1 MSLMTA
7 GDLAHLRS
15 LGVTGYTAA
24 AIIARQ
30 HALLGEWVASA
41 TNIGSGEAVAKVEQS
56 FVARCRAVLG
66 DVRGIAAADVNDERT
81 AEGAGTPTV
90 MATGHSDDWAH
101 EVMFDATAWFEQ
113 ASDQELRAL
122 HEIGYRG
129 DCAADAVLLFFEDCI
144 AELAGLLEYCRR
156 SQTRGREG
164 VGFECEV
171 DEDDALRWLAARRP
185 GVLQE
190 IRTAEG
196 SVGGPVEHGGQ
207 RTSVSRGPL

>member
-15 LGVTGYTAA
+15 LGVTGYRAA
-24 AIIARQ
+24 AVIARQ

-41 TNIGSGEAVAKVEQS
+41 TNIDSGEAVAKVEQS
-56 FVARCRAVLG
+56 FVARCQEVLSG
-66 DVRGIAAADVNDERT
+66 VRGIEAAAVNDERT
-81 AEGAGTPTV
+81 AEPAGTPEV

-101 EVMFDATAWFEQ
+101 EVTFDATAWFEQ

-129 DCAADAVLLFFEDCI
+129 DCAADAVLLFFEDGI
-144 AELAGLLEYCRR
+144 PEVAGLLEYCRR

-171 DEDDALRWLAARRP
+171 DEAEALRWLAVRRP

-190 IRTAEG
+190 IRTDEDAA
-196 SVGGPVEHGGQ
+196 GGRTVEE
-207 RTSVSRGPL
+207 RG